1 MNITKDYFEYV
12 SNVNGMNPIF
22 EQYKFKCNK
31 YSPMYKCNRLLI
43 RIKEVENN
51 INQLSIISK
60 KSSSFNNRSN
70 KVSNAMMDI
79 QKTFQDIETEI
90 TDIKSKE
97 LTNNKINRFYKLL
110 LQNSL
115 DILSNKISNISI
127 KFKKL
132 LELQAKKIREIQQ
145 RTDILNPSQKIK
157 INKNNSFNEY
167 AADFSSNNYDEDDVL
182 LEVKDQQQTFEQN
195 NSQYYQNRLKDVQL
209 IEKTMKEISEMMNR
223 LSQMTYEQSFLI
235 ENISRN
241 TDIAL
246 DHVEKGE
253 KEVKKILENV
263 KNNRWLL
270 IRIFMII
277 ICVSVFYIIFMA

>member
-1 MNITKDYFEYV
+1 
-12 SNVNGMNPIF
+12 
-22 EQYKFKCNK
+22 
-31 YSPMYKCNRLLI
+31 
-43 RIKEVENN
+43 
-51 INQLSIISK
+51 
-60 KSSSFNNRSN
+60 
-70 KVSNAMMDI
+70 MDI

-132 LELQAKKIREIQQ
+132 LELQAKKIKEIQQ

-167 AADFSSNNYDEDDVL
+167 ATDFSSNNYDEDDVL

-209 IEKTMKEISEMMNR
+209 IEKTMKEISDMMNR

>member
-1 MNITKDYFEYV
+1 MNITKDYFEHI
-12 SNVNGMNPIF
+12 SNINGMNQILD
-22 EQYKFKCNK
+22 QYKFKCNK

-60 KSSSFNNRSN
+60 KSSSFNNTHIKITSA
-70 KVSNAMMDI
+70 VMDI
-79 QKTFQDIETEI
+79 KKTLVDIENEI
-90 TDIKSKE
+90 SDIKSKE

-115 DILSNKISNISI
+115 DILSNKISNLSL

-132 LELQAKKIREIQQ
+132 LELQAKKIKTIQE
-145 RTDILNPSQKIK
+145 RMHILTPTSKKNI
-157 INKNNSFNEY
+157 NNSFNEY
-167 AADFSSNNYDEDDVL
+167 TTNFSSNNYNEDDVL
-182 LEVKDQQQTFEQN
+182 LEVKDQQQTFEQK

-209 IEKTMKEISEMMNR
+209 IEKTMTEISDMMNR
-223 LSQMTYEQSFLI
+223 LSQMTYEHSFLI
-235 ENISRN
+235 ENISKN

-246 DHVEKGE
+246 EHVEKGE
-253 KEVKKILENV
+253 KEVKKILESV

>member
-1 MNITKDYFEYV
+1 MNVTKDYFEFV
-12 SNVNGMNPIF
+12 TNGMNPSF

-43 RIKEVENN
+43 RIKEVENY
-51 INQLSIISK
+51 INQLSSISK
-60 KSSSFNNRSN
+60 KSSSFNNSHI
-70 KVSNAMMDI
+70 KISTSTMEI
-79 QKTFQDIETEI
+79 KKSLIEIETEI
-90 TDIKSKE
+90 SDIKSKE
-97 LTNNKINRFYKLL
+97 LTNTKINKFSKLL

-115 DILSNKISNISI
+115 DILNSKISDLSM

-132 LELQAKKIREIQQ
+132 LELQATKIKQIEERKI
-145 RTDILNPSQKIK
+145 ILNPSSKR
-157 INKNNSFNEY
+157 NMNNSFNEY
-167 AADFSSNNYDEDDVL
+167 ATDFSGNNNYNEDDVL
-182 LEVKDQQQTFEQN
+182 LEVKEQQQTFAQKE
-195 NSQYYQNRLKDVQL
+195 SQYYQNRLKEVQL
-209 IEKTMKEISEMMNR
+209 IEKTMSEIQGMMNR
-223 LSQMTYEQSFLI
+223 LSQMTYEHSFMI

>member
-1 MNITKDYFEYV
+1 MNVTKDYFEFISSDISPSY
-12 SNVNGMNPIF
+12 

-31 YSPMYKCNRLLI
+31 YSPMYKCNHLLI

-51 INQLSIISK
+51 INQLSSISK
-60 KSSSFNNRSN
+60 KSSSFNNSHIKISN
-70 KVSNAMMDI
+70 PIMDI
-79 QKTFQDIETEI
+79 KKTLIEIETEI
-90 TDIKSKE
+90 SDIKSKE
-97 LTNNKINRFYKLL
+97 LTNNKINKFSKLL
-110 LQNSL
+110 LQNSI
-115 DILSNKISNISI
+115 DILNSKISDLSM

-132 LELQAKKIREIQQ
+132 LELQ
-145 RTDILNPSQKIK
+145 SSKIK
-157 INKNNSFNEY
+157 QIEERRRILTPTSKSNINNSFNEY
-167 AADFSSNNYDEDDVL
+167 ATDFGNNYNEEDVL
-182 LEVKDQQQTFEQN
+182 LEVKEQQQTFEQKD
-195 NSQYYQNRLKDVQL
+195 SKYYQNRLKDVQL
-209 IEKTMKEISEMMNR
+209 IEKTMSEISGMMNR
-223 LSQMTYEQSFLI
+223 LSQMTYEHSFLI

-246 DHVEKGE
+246 EHVEKGE